1 MPLLRWRGDD
11 AFLPQND
18 PPLQLTQSGG
28 NVFHAAIA
36 TAAGVSR
43 IRAVNGGR
51 PGSGWRYAVDLA
63 CVLGQDAAGGFTY
76 DRANTRVHLSRL

>member
-1 MPLLRWRGDD
+1 MRLLRWRGDD
-11 AFLPQND
+11 ALFPQKD

-36 TAAGVSR
+36 AGGSR

-63 CVLGQDAAGGFTY
+63 RVLGQDAAGGFTY
-76 DRANTRVHLSRL
+76 NRANIRIHLSRL